1 MRAVEKHLCSLRSRA
16 MNWIYENLIARKK
29 VHLACCA
36 CYHPHWTTV
45 LCIERKPKQRKKS
58 LCLFSLF
65 RLFSGNLWLPFE
77 DVRSLIGIVL
87 YSIDVPATNL
97 FILLHCDLVGS
108 AHQLSETKQREFS
121 QRERAKLKRYPK
133 SCQKGIEECFS
144 HKTKVSLIIVSC
156 CDQRD
161 HMSVAVPYTAVYI
174 QTPFASEYH
183 LSIQSATIIYLLL
196 FIRFTLSL
204 HYSFDSLGCFVQ
216 LWLWLLTID
225 TKWSFRFLCFLQL
238 STIEPVPIRIRA
250 QFYVHRETFG
260 SFIEKRP
267 SSSKIIFSLYRI
279 KNIKIVFGRFRL
291 GMFEKLRLFWCV
303 RFFKS

>member
-58 LCLFSLF
+58 LCLFSSLF
-65 RLFSGNLWLPFE
+65 RSFSGNLWLPFE
-77 DVRSLIGIVL
+77 DVRSLIGIVQ

-196 FIRFTLSL
+196 FIRFTLFSPILLIRWVVLFSSGSGYLQSIRNDRFGFFAFFNCLPSSL
-204 HYSFDSLGCFVQ
+204 CQFEFVRSF
-216 LWLWLLTID
+216 T
-225 TKWSFRFLCFLQL
+225 
-238 STIEPVPIRIRA
+238 
-250 QFYVHRETFG
+250 
-260 SFIEKRP
+260 FIEKR
-267 SSSKIIFSLYRI
+267 LE
-279 KNIKIVFGRFRL
+279 VL
-291 GMFEKLRLFWCV
+291 
-303 RFFKS
+303 